1 MARLPAQL
9 AGGANVLAFLDM
21 LAAPGVEGT
30 AGHGDDGYNVLVG
43 GDLFACYAEHPRTRV
58 WIPRYKIWSTAA
70 GRYQINAPTWDD
82 LRSRSS
88 LRLTDFSP
96 ENQDRAAIALIQMED
111 AFADV
116 QAGRLARACEKCAPR
131 WASLPGAH
139 YGQREASFATLQAA
153 YTRAGGA
160 LA

>member
-1 MARLPAQL
+1 MARLAAKL
-9 AGGANVLAFLDM
+9 AGGTNVLAFLDM

-30 AGHGDDGYNVLVG
+30 AGRGDDGYNVLVG
-43 GDLFACYAEHPRTRV
+43 GDLFTGYAEHPRTRV
-58 WIPRYKIWSTAA
+58 WIPRYEIWSTAA

-88 LRLTDFSP
+88 LKLGDFSP
-96 ENQDRAAIALIQMED
+96 ENQDRAAIALIQMQD

-116 QAGRLARACEKCAPR
+116 QAGRLGRACEKCASR

-139 YGQREASFATLQAA
+139 YGQREAGFAALQAA
-153 YTRAGGA
+153 YVHAGGL